1 MSFTLRLE
9 LQSAN
14 ISRSNWRSNTEEAV
28 GVIQRS
34 VLSHTDSTCCRRH
47 SENYASTLVGI
58 FRCAGCD
65 SDSVTRFRLGSF
77 SICLL

>member
-34 VLSHTDSTCCRRH
+34 VFRKRIQRAEVAIQKITPAPSF
-47 SENYASTLVGI
+47 GI
-58 FRCAGCD
+58 FRCAG
-65 SDSVTRFRLGSF
+65 
-77 SICLL
+77 